1 MQIEPSNLSGQSWD
15 DLIASFPD
23 PHILQTWE
31 WGLVKSSFGWDM
43 HPYVWRNRH
52 HEVAAATLVLRRTI
66 PVPGLAGRL
75 RVLYLPKGPLLM
87 DWGDESVRHQ
97 VLDDLGELTGQERAI
112 FVKIDPDV
120 PLGTGVPDQ
129 ADFRNNSTGQNVE
142 SELKNRGWVYSYD
155 QVQFRNTVILDLTPP
170 EDTILANMKQ
180 KTRYNIRLSARK
192 GVAVRSGNLSDLDEL
207 YRMYAETSLRDGFVI
222 RDQGYYRMLWSTF
235 IEAGMVE
242 PLIAD
247 VDGEAIAALMLF
259 YFAGRAWY
267 LNGMSRKA
275 HREKMPNYLL
285 QWEAIRRAKSVGCIT
300 YDLWGAP
307 DIFDEGDP
315 MWGVYRFKSGL
326 GGRVVR
332 HIGAWDLPVNSV
344 LYPLYTRVL
353 PRALDILRRQGAAST
368 RKQISG

>member
-15 DLIASFPD
+15 DLIASFPG

-43 HPYVWRNRH
+43 HPYVWQNPH
-52 HEVAAATLVLRRTI
+52 HEVAAAALVLRRTI
-66 PVPGLAGRL
+66 PVPGFAGRL

-97 VLDDLGELTGQERAI
+97 VLDDLGELAGQERAI

-129 ADFRNNSTGQNVE
+129 ADFHNNSVGQNVE

-222 RDQGYYRMLWSTF
+222 RDQGYYRTLWSTF
-235 IEAGMVE
+235 FEAGMVE
-242 PLIAD
+242 PLIAE

-285 QWEAIRRAKSVGCIT
+285 QWEAIRKAKAVGCIT

-307 DIFDEGDP
+307 DIFDERDP

-332 HIGAWDLPVNSV
+332 HIGAWDLPVNSL

-353 PRALDILRRQGAAST
+353 PRAMDILRRQGVASS
-368 RKQISG
+368 RKHISG